1 MNLVVLVV
9 SAIHAACVPKV
20 LPLPASP
27 TPPFTAP
34 EMETATASNTVLWL
48 AFAVSFGFGAIGQK
62 THFCTMGAVSDIVN
76 MGEWSRMRM
85 WLLAIGIAIFGSA
98 ALHASGQIDLSKS
111 IYRTPTFTWL
121 SYIVGGLSFG
131 IGMVLASGCGS
142 KTLIRIGAGN
152 IKSVVVFIVLG
163 LVAYMTM
170 RGVLG
175 VFRVNVLEKAAITL
189 PGGQDIPNLLTAAGM
204 DPKMAFSLAVLLIGG
219 GLTAFCLL
227 KRDFWTLDNLLGGVG
242 TGLAVVAA
250 WYVSGHIGY
259 LAEHPE
265 TLEEAFIATN
275 SGRMESLTF
284 VAPQAYSLE
293 LLMLWSDSSRK
304 LTFAIATVLGVIA
317 GSGTWALISRNF
329 RWEGFVSLED
339 TANHLI
345 GAALMGFGG
354 VTAMGCTVGQGI
366 TGFSTLAVGSILT
379 FLAIIA
385 GAAAML
391 KLQYWRI
398 MREA

>member
-1 MNLVVLVV
+1 MAPAVTADLV
-9 SAIHAACVPKV
+9 I
-20 LPLPASP
+20 
-27 TPPFTAP
+27 
-34 EMETATASNTVLWL
+34 WL
-48 AFAVSFGFGAIGQK
+48 AFALAFVFGAIGQK

-76 MGEWSRMRM
+76 MSDWGRMRM
-85 WLLAIGIAIFGSA
+85 WLLAIGVAILGSA
-98 ALHASGQIDLSKS
+98 ALHATGQIDLGKS
-111 IYRTPTFTWL
+111 IYRTANFTWL
-121 SYIVGGLSFG
+121 SYIVGGITFG

-152 IKSVVVFIVLG
+152 LKSVVVFIVLG

-170 RGVLG
+170 RGILG
-175 VFRVNVLEKAAITL
+175 AFRVNVLEKAALNL
-189 PGGQDIPNLLTAAGM
+189 PTGQDIPALLTAAGM
-204 DPKMAFSLAVLLIGG
+204 APQSAFMLAVFGLGG
-219 GLTAFCLL
+219 GLTAACLL
-227 KRDFWTLDNLLGGVG
+227 KRDFWTFDNLLGGVG

-275 SGRMESLTF
+275 SGRMEALSF

-293 LLMLWSDSSRK
+293 LLMLWSDTSRK
-304 LTFAIATVLGVIA
+304 LTFGIATVLGVIA
-317 GSGTWALISRNF
+317 GSAVWAILTGNF

-339 TANHLI
+339 TANHLL

-354 VTAMGCTVGQGI
+354 VVAMGCTIGQGI
-366 TGFSTLAVGSILT
+366 SGISTLALGSIIT
-379 FLAIIA
+379 FLAIVT

-391 KLQYWRI
+391 KFQYWRL
-398 MREA
+398 MRQA